1 MKKVILLTVSVGV
14 ASFLHAQTPNWA
26 ENIAPILYKNCA
38 KCHQP
43 NGVAPFSLL
52 TYDDA
57 YRNRAG
63 IKTAVVSK
71 NMPPWPPDPNYNHF
85 ANERVLSNA
94 DIQTIAN
101 WVNASAPQGN
111 LANAPTLPTFSAGSD
126 IQNPDLVLTIPTYNV
141 NTTTDLYRCFV
152 LPSNVIGDRF
162 ITSLEVIPGNRRI
175 VHHVLAF
182 QDSTNVPAQLDA
194 ADPAPGY
201 TSYGGIGSGA
211 AQLVTGWVPG
221 QSAIKYPQGMG
232 IRLTSRTNLVLQVH
246 YPSGVVN
253 QRDSTKIIL
262 KFAPVNATVRELFVR
277 PILAHVP
284 LFLVNGPLEIPANQ
298 TKTFVEKL
306 VLPRDGSFLSVAP
319 HMHLIGRR
327 TKVFAVTPNND
338 TTRLINIPDW
348 DFNWQGAYTF
358 RKVMKFTAGTTLV
371 AEAFYDNTSNNPY
384 NPNNPPQLVVRGE
397 GTNDEMMLN
406 YFTFMA
412 YQAGDENIVLDSTSI
427 VNSTFEPLKRD
438 RLSLICHPNPAQTT
452 LNLTFQLPNSGFGN
466 VDIFATNG
474 IAVKNVTRAQWF
486 TQGENSISIPTSDL
500 AAGQYLVRF
509 SSETNYGVQQFIR
522 VE

>member
-1 MKKVILLTVSVGV
+1 MKKFLLLALIT
-14 ASFLHAQTPNWA
+14 AALPMLRAQNPNWA

-57 YRNRAG
+57 YRNRSG
-63 IKTAVVSK
+63 IKTSVVSK
-71 NMPPWPPDPNYNHF
+71 TMPPWSPDPNYNHF
-85 ANERVLSNA
+85 ANERILSNA
-94 DIQTIAN
+94 DIMAITT
-101 WVNASAPQGN
+101 WVNAGAPQGN
-111 LANAPTLPTFSAGSD
+111 LANAPTPPTFAVGGD
-126 IQNPDLVLTIPTYNV
+126 IVNPDLVLTIPTYTV
-141 NTTTDLYRCFV
+141 NTATDLYRCFV
-152 LPSNVIGDRF
+152 LPSKLVGDRF

-182 QDSTNVPAQLDA
+182 QDSTNTPAQLDA

-201 TSYGGIGSGA
+201 TNYGGVGSSA

-221 QSAIKYPQGMG
+221 QGAINYPQGMG
-232 IRLTSRTNLVLQVH
+232 IRLTSGTNLVLQVH
-246 YPSGVVN
+246 YPSGIVN
-253 QRDSTKIIL
+253 QRDSTKIVL
-262 KFAPVNATVRELFVR
+262 KFAPANATVRELYVK

-284 LFLVNGPLEIPANQ
+284 YFLTNGPLEIPANQ
-298 TKTFVEKL
+298 TKTFIEKL
-306 VLPRDGSFLSVAP
+306 VLPRDGSFLSIAP

-327 TKVFAVTPNND
+327 TKVFAVTPKGD

-358 RKVMKFTAGTTLV
+358 RKVMKLTVGTTLF

-397 GTNDEMMLN
+397 GTKDEMMLN
-406 YFTFMA
+406 YFTFME
-412 YQAGDENIVLDSTSI
+412 YRAGDENIVLDSTPI
-427 VNSTFEPLKRD
+427 VNSTFEALKRE
-438 RLSLICHPNPAQTT
+438 RLSLICHPNPAQTAM
-452 LNLTFQLPNSGFGN
+452 NLTFQLPNDGFGN
-466 VDIFATNG
+466 IDIFAMNG
-474 IAVKNVTRAQWF
+474 VAVKNVTRAQRF
-486 TQGENSISIPTSDL
+486 TQGENNISISTSDL
-500 AAGQYLVRF
+500 AAGMYLVRF
-509 SSETNYGVQQFIR
+509 SSETMYGVQQFIR